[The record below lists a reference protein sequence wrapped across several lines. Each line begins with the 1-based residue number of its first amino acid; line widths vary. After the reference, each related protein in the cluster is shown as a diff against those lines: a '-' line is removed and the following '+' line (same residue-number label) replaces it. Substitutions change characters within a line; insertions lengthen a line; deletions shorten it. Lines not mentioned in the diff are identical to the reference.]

1 MNVLDL
7 FGGCGGLS
15 HGFVKSGCKVV
26 CCNEYEAAIAGTY
39 ILNNPDTH
47 VIVDDITKQSTKDQ
61 IYSNFSSTTRCDIV
75 CGGPPCVAYSMA
87 GKRDPRDPR
96 GQLFKDYLEVVQ
108 HLKPQCFVMENVKG
122 ILSIKHDRDNLTPA
136 EKVTSDEY
144 YAIENEKIAIQQK
157 KLRLSRGGG
166 SGTLTPA
173 EVSRLA
179 VLVKLLKGKKK
190 GMDAIR
196 SPVYEQ
202 IIEKFSNIGYTVT
215 FKLMNSADYGVPQ
228 RRERVIF
235 VGILDKG
242 VAEKYQFPEP
252 THAENWVSV
261 RTAIDDL
268 KDLPEDNEFSH
279 ILTRHSADIRERIN
293 KTPIGKSLNPKYSEA
308 FHRCD
313 PDQPSTTVK
322 ENHGGVFLHYEKDR
336 VMTPR
341 ELARLQSFPDSY
353 KFSGTKSN
361 ILKQLGNA
369 VPCGLSAVVAKSV
382 LAAFS
387 APRS

>member
-15 HGFVKSGCKVV
+15 HGFVKCGCNIV

-39 ILNNPDTH
+39 KLNNPDTR
-47 VIVDDITKQSTKDQ
+47 VIVDDITKRTTKDQ
-61 IYSNFSSTTRCDIV
+61 IYTSFGGSTKCDIV

-96 GQLFKDYLEVVQ
+96 GQLFKDYREVVQ
-108 HLKPQCFVMENVKG
+108 HLKPRCFVMENVKG
-122 ILSIKHDRDNLTPA
+122 ILSIKHDRDNLTPT
-136 EKVTSDEY
+136 ERVTSDEY
-144 YAIENEKIAIQQK
+144 YALENEKIAIQQK
-157 KLRLSRGGG
+157 KLSLGRGGG
-166 SGTLTPA
+166 SGTLTA
-173 EVSRLA
+173 EEVNRL
-179 VLVKLLKGKKK
+179 VELQKILNRKKK
-190 GMDAIR
+190 GMNAIR
-196 SPVYEQ
+196 QPVHEQ
-202 IIEKFSNIGYTVT
+202 IVEKFSRIGYTVT

-235 VGILDKG
+235 VGIMDPDIAK
-242 VAEKYQFPEP
+242 KYAFPEP
-252 THAENWVSV
+252 THADKWVSV
-261 RTAIDDL
+261 KTAIDDL
-268 KDLPEDNEFSH
+268 KDLPEDKGFSH
-279 ILTRHSADIRERIN
+279 LYTRHSDEMRERIG

-308 FHRCD
+308 FYRCP

-341 ELARLQSFPDSY
+341 ELARLQSFPDSF

-369 VPCGLSAVVAKSV
+369 VPCGLSAAVAKSV
-382 LAAFS
+382 LAAFAS
-387 APRS
+387 